1 MDKDLRTDGPV
12 LDSQEVTRA
21 LARIAERSRR
31 AVADFLDRQS
41 RDSALTELFDPLH
54 IGDAFL
60 QMTAQILA
68 SPAQIVEAQIS
79 LWSNYLQLWQHTA
92 RTMLGESE
100 RAPPAAAAEPWN
112 QAELFDFVKQSYLL
126 TARWIQTLLR
136 ADAPIGGRPLGKADA
151 QMVDF
156 YTRQFTEAMT
166 PAGFFAANPD
176 VLDAVIASEGDS
188 LVTGLDHLLA
198 ELESGKR
205 RLTGRAPTPEPEP
218 GIAATRGKVVFRNR
232 SMELVQYAPST
243 ANAHKVPLL
252 IVPPWNARPTLLD
265 LEPGNSLVKWA
276 VEHCHTVF
284 MLSWT
289 PPEGEL
295 AGRDFADTLRE
306 GPLAALD
313 AIEAATGER
322 RVNGLGFGL
331 GGTLLAATLGTLA
344 GRGEDRFASAT
355 YLASLVD
362 FFEVGEISVFINE
375 ETMRVLERK
384 RTAKPPAAQSTL
396 SATVDLLRANDIIW
410 SFVVD
415 CLLDAHTPL
424 PYEMLRWNA
433 DSLSSATAVQEF
445 YLHAIYQRN
454 LLAEP
459 GGILVHGTP
468 IDLGGI
474 TAPSYVLAGRE
485 DHISPWRTAFAAM
498 RLFSGPVRF
507 VLAPSGHAGSI
518 VSPPGR
524 ARGYWTNARRVKDPE
539 AWLRHAGRQ
548 DGSWWEDWARWLA
561 PLSGPMV
568 PARKPSP

>member
-1 MDKDLRTDGPV
+1 MDKDLRADGPV

-79 LWSNYLQLWQHTA
+79 LWSNYLQIWQHTA

-100 RAPPAAAAEPWN
+100 RASPAPAEQWN

-126 TARWIQTLLR
+126 TARWIQALLR
-136 ADAPIGGRPLGKADA
+136 GDARSGGPLGKADA

-156 YTRQFTEAMT
+156 YTRQFIDAMT

-176 VLDAVIASEGDS
+176 VQDAVIASEGDS
-188 LVTGLDHLLA
+188 LVGGLDRLLA

-205 RLTGRAPTPEPEP
+205 RLTGHAQAPEPAP
-218 GIAATRGKVVFRNR
+218 GFAMPGKVVFRNR
-232 SMELVQYAPST
+232 SIELVQYSPST
-243 ANAHKVPLL
+243 AKVHKVPLL

-265 LEPGNSLVKWA
+265 LGPANSLVKWA

-284 MLSWT
+284 VLSWA

-313 AIEAATGER
+313 AIEAITGER

-331 GGTLLAATLGTLA
+331 GGTLLAAALGTLA
-344 GRGEDRFASAT
+344 ARGEDRFASAT

-375 ETMRVLERK
+375 ETMRVLDTR
-384 RTAKPPAAQSTL
+384 RGARPPDAPRTL

-415 CLLDAHTPL
+415 CLLDAETPL

-433 DSLSSATAVQEF
+433 DSLSLATAVQDF

-568 PARKPSP
+568 PARKPPA